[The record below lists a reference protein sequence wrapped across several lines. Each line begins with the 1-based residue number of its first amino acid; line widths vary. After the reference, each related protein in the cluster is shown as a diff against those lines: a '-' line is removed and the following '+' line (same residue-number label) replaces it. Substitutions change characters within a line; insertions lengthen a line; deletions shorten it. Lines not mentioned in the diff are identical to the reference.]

1 MARARANGIDIEY
14 DEFGSPDDPAI
25 LLIMGLGMQLIAW
38 REPFCR
44 MLADRG
50 YRVIRYDN
58 RDTGHS
64 SRFGHLRTP
73 AIPTV
78 VFRGLLGMR
87 QKVAYTLSDMA
98 LDAVG
103 LLDALGVER
112 AHMVGVS
119 MGGMIGQILAAK
131 HADRVHTLT
140 SIMSTSGHRSLPRPR
155 REIRRHIFQARPAD
169 AARDEV
175 VEHTVRTIELIG
187 SPRYPT
193 DTATIRAHAEEAYR
207 RAYYPEG
214 ILRHVG
220 AIVADGSRRERLRAI
235 RCPSLVIHGTD
246 DPLVPVEGGMDTA
259 EYIPGARLE
268 LIPGMGHNLPEG
280 LYETLVDLIAGHA
293 RSAMPPDRVANRIS
307 NRG

>member
-1 MARARANGIDIEY
+1 MPRAEANGIEIEY
-14 DEFGSPDDPAI
+14 DEFGSRDAPAI
-25 LLIMGLGMQLIAW
+25 LLVMGLGMQLITW

-44 MLADRG
+44 LLADAG

-58 RDTGHS
+58 RDTGLS
-64 SRFGHLRTP
+64 TRFGHLRTP

-98 LDAVG
+98 MDAVG
-103 LLDALGVER
+103 LLDALKVER
-112 AHMVGVS
+112 AHVVGVS

-131 HADRVHTLT
+131 HAERVHSLT
-140 SIMSTSGHRSLPRPR
+140 SIMSTSGHRSLPRPQKEVR
-155 REIRRHIFQARPAD
+155 QHIFRARPAD
-169 AARDEV
+169 ASREEV
-175 VEHTVRTIELIG
+175 VAYAMRTIELIG

-193 DTATIRAHAEEAYR
+193 DEATIRAHAEEAYD
-207 RAYYPEG
+207 RAYYPQG

-220 AIVADGSRRERLRAI
+220 AIIADGSRRGRLRAI
-235 RCPSLVIHGTD
+235 RRPSLVVHGTD

-259 EYIPGARLE
+259 EHIPDARLE

-280 LYETLVDLIAGHA
+280 LYEQLVDLITSHA
-293 RSAMPPDRVANRIS
+293 RRS
-307 NRG
+307 G

>member
-1 MARARANGIDIEY
+1 MARARANGIEIEY
-14 DEFGSPDDPAI
+14 DEFGAPEDPAI
-25 LLIMGLGMQLIAW
+25 LLIMGLGMQLITW

-44 MLADRG
+44 MLAERG

-58 RDTGHS
+58 RDTGLS

-87 QKVAYTLSDMA
+87 QKVAYTLADMA

-103 LLDALGVER
+103 LLDAIDVER

-119 MGGMIGQILAAK
+119 MGGMIAQILAAK
-131 HADRVHTLT
+131 HQDRVQTLT

-169 AARDEV
+169 ASKDEV
-175 VEHTVRTIELIG
+175 VAHTVRTVELIG

-193 DTATIRAHAEEAYR
+193 DEATVRAHAEEAYR

-280 LYETLVDLIAGHA
+280 LYETLVDLIDSHA
-293 RSAMPPDRVANRIS
+293 RTR
-307 NRG
+307 